1 MCQSAISHIR
11 LVLAPMTIGLVK
23 SVQEVIGIIEQ
34 FVILIND

>member
-1 MCQSAISHIR
+1 MFQSAISHIR
-11 LVLAPMTIGLVK
+11 LVLVSMTTDLVN

>member
-1 MCQSAISHIR
+1 MYQSVISHIR
-11 LVLAPMTIGLVK
+11 LVLVSMTTDLVN

>member
-1 MCQSAISHIR
+1 MYQSAISHIR
-11 LVLAPMTIGLVK
+11 LVLVSMTTDLVN